1 MNAFAEI
8 RFIRSEFS
16 PVFGGACHIGLYVYQ
31 RTDKMAKFFV
41 EIDLKLILL
50 FIERAEVVFIIFKER
65 SVVVGRFYGIPVQ
78 MPPVPVV

>member
-41 EIDLKLILL
+41 EID
-50 FIERAEVVFIIFKER
+50 
-65 SVVVGRFYGIPVQ
+65 
-78 MPPVPVV
+78 